1 MKYQKYGDMVICAA
15 PDEGELDWTE
25 IENIVR
31 HTHNTWQHDRKE
43 EETRK
48 NTIQG
53 KKAELVMER
62 LLSAYSSFRYLSYDR
77 IRRDDFKKHAPFD
90 GLIYPVSLDEGVKAE
105 AIQRICSDVQI
116 SAGDS
121 GVISVET
128 RTFLASSGIFTV
140 EIKSSLLQDPRDYQN
155 MEHKENGER
164 TQADYQALCGHIREF
179 YDYFV
184 YPHYC
189 RDSEAV
195 TCFYEYTT
203 YVRRNH
209 PELTKGVGSRGF
221 LYRLMETEFD
231 HACDIYT
238 RVFFDVLT
246 QEIIIPG
253 YILKTR
259 FFEEPRIQKMYSSK
273 SYNALYY
280 MYHMRYGRC
289 ILSIDED
296 DELLHW
302 ERDKECSRLFGA
314 KKVRC
319 PNCGNLL
326 KIREVTTRPDPKEN
340 KFHYLC
346 DSCQRNKWFTFKQ
359 IHPQNMENR

>member
-1 MKYQKYGDMVICAA
+1 MKYQRYDDMVICAA
-15 PDEGELDWTE
+15 PDETELDQNE

-31 HTHNTWQHDRKE
+31 HTHNTWQHGRE
-43 EETRK
+43 EEEIRK

-53 KKAELVMER
+53 KKAELVIER
-62 LLSAYSSFRYLSYDR
+62 LLSAYSSFRYLPYDR
-77 IRRDDFKKHAPFD
+77 FRGDNFQKHAPFD
-90 GLIYPVSLDEGVKAE
+90 GLIYPVSLDEEVKAE
-105 AIQRICSDVQI
+105 AIQRICSDVQS

-128 RTFLASSGIFTV
+128 RVFLADSGIFTV
-140 EIKSSLLQDPRDYQN
+140 EIKSSLLQDPRDYQK
-155 MEHKENGER
+155 MEHKEEGKR
-164 TQADYQALCGHIREF
+164 TQADYQALCKYIKDF

-189 RDSEAV
+189 RDSEEI

-209 PELTKGVGSRGF
+209 PELAWGVRSRDF

-259 FFEEPRIQKMYSSK
+259 FFEQPRIRKMYSEK
-273 SYNALYY
+273 SNNALYY
-280 MYHMRYGRC
+280 MYHMKYGTC
-289 ILSIDED
+289 ILSIDGD
-296 DELLHW
+296 DELAHW
-302 ERDKECSRLFGA
+302 DQKAEHQKLFGA
-314 KKVRC
+314 QEVRC
-319 PNCGNLL
+319 PNCGHPL
-326 KIREVTTRPDPKEN
+326 KMTEVRTKPDPKEN
-340 KFHYLC
+340 KFLYLC
-346 DSCQRNKWFTFKQ
+346 ETCQSKKWFTFNR
-359 IHPQNMENR
+359 IHSRNMTQR